1 MKCNHCG
8 KVLLARDAADLKV
21 KKPVHRKCLKDR
33 RANPSRMSMQSSVLL
48 PDFLFRV
55 LAK

>member
-8 KVLLARDAADLKV
+8 KVLLAREAADLKV

-33 RANPSRMSMQSSVLL
+33 RANPSRMSMPSSVLL
-48 PDFLFRV
+48 PDFIFRV